1 MENVRGGVTFQG
13 RLSKLQE
20 PSCMVATSF
29 ISEFPWRWL
38 LIIALGVFEI
48 KVQEHKSQNPVYQ
61 VSEKHDYICSLYAI
75 YLRIDVLTSFSERRQ
90 GEAIIEGVRLL

>member
-1 MENVRGGVTFQG
+1 MENVRGGVTLQG

-20 PSCMVATSF
+20 PSCIVATSF

-61 VSEKHDYICSLYAI
+61 VSEKHD
-75 YLRIDVLTSFSERRQ
+75 
-90 GEAIIEGVRLL
+90 

>member
-1 MENVRGGVTFQG
+1 MENVRGGVTFHG

-20 PSCMVATSF
+20 LSCMVAASF

-61 VSEKHDYICSLYAI
+61 VSEKHD
-75 YLRIDVLTSFSERRQ
+75 
-90 GEAIIEGVRLL
+90 

>member
-29 ISEFPWRWL
+29 ISEFPWRWMFT
-38 LIIALGVFEI
+38 IAFGVFEI
-48 KVQEHKSQNPVYQ
+48 KVQEHKSKHPVYQ
-61 VSEKHDYICSLYAI
+61 VSEKHDYVCC
-75 YLRIDVLTSFSERRQ
+75 
-90 GEAIIEGVRLL
+90 

>member
-1 MENVRGGVTFQG
+1 MCVMENVRGGVTFQG

-38 LIIALGVFEI
+38 LTIALGVFEI
-48 KVQEHKSQNPVYQ
+48 KVQEHKS
-61 VSEKHDYICSLYAI
+61 
-75 YLRIDVLTSFSERRQ
+75 
-90 GEAIIEGVRLL
+90 

>member
-13 RLSKLQE
+13 RFSKLQE

-38 LIIALGVFEI
+38 FTIALELFEI
-48 KVQEHKSQNPVYQ
+48 KVQEHKS
-61 VSEKHDYICSLYAI
+61 
-75 YLRIDVLTSFSERRQ
+75 
-90 GEAIIEGVRLL
+90 